1 MYHLF
6 IAGLGGFVG
15 TMMRYLLNNVIY
27 GFFDFPTF
35 PYGTLT
41 INISGCFFIG
51 LIASLAESRLS
62 LSPEVRIF
70 IQIGILGGFT
80 TFSTF
85 GYETFTLIRDG
96 QFFLGLGNIVLQ
108 VFVGLFA
115 VWAGYYLGQLS
126 G

>member
-1 MYHLF
+1 MLNLL
-6 IAGLGGFVG
+6 IAGAGGFLG
-15 TMMRYLLNNVIY
+15 TIMRYLLNNLIY
-27 GFFDFPTF
+27 KTLDYPLY

-51 LIASLAESRLS
+51 FIASLAESRLS

-85 GYETFTLIRDG
+85 GYETFNLLRDG
-96 QFFLGLGNIVLQ
+96 QFILGIGNIFLQ
-108 VFVGLFA
+108 VFIGLIA
-115 VWAGYYLGQLS
+115 VWLGYNLGRF
-126 G
+126 